1 VCALDK
7 REATKAPCRLGREE
21 GYQSRI
27 TVTCSRIRRQCTPN
41 EGQRKEARREPPS
54 ASCQRLPAGTAIVK
68 RAMGLVTV
76 VVAIMVATV
85 VTIPISPAA
94 VVIPMVVVFE
104 PAARPFPVAVV
115 EESTFVARRNPIGP
129 FVRRTSPVSVMP
141 FVALP
146 VGVPVASDPKIARPR
161 RYRPHC
167 DDARRGW
174 RPNANSDREI
184 RSKKGSCGQY
194 KNREQICFFHCI
206 LIFAS
211 CMCTTFANEER
222 SFIIIVMRLFFCSKS
237 YSQAKELQACSAD
250 RSGEVLW
257 LGAGVR
263 RRRFL
268 RLLERG
274 SQ

>member
-1 VCALDK
+1 MKASGK
-7 REATKAPCRLGREE
+7 RQDG
-21 GYQSRI
+21 SRQAQ
-27 TVTCSRIRRQCTPN
+27 VVSGC
-41 EGQRKEARREPPS
+41 
-54 ASCQRLPAGTAIVK
+54 PAGTAIVK

-129 FVRRTSPVSVMP
+129 FVRRTGPVSVMP

-206 LIFAS
+206 WYLHL
-211 CMCTTFANEER
+211 ANAR
-222 SFIIIVMRLFFCSKS
+222 HSPMK
-237 YSQAKELQACSAD
+237 K
-250 RSGEVLW
+250 
-257 LGAGVR
+257 GA
-263 RRRFL
+263 
-268 RLLERG
+268 
-274 SQ
+274 